1 MRSFKSLCLV
11 VLVLL
16 VHQGCADEDKQ
27 QAEQVR
33 EFSPAKQSGLAFD
46 APEGW
51 TQEQPVSRMRRAQYR
66 LPKVEGD
73 SEDAQVV
80 VFYFGGSGGSVEANV
95 DRWVG
100 MFTKED
106 GTPAANRS
114 KVSKKQVNG
123 LPVTLVDVSGTYN
136 SQSMGPM
143 GGGGATGAS
152 GPKPRFRMLAA
163 IAETSTGPW
172 FIRLTGPKKTVD
184 KWEKSFHAFVESA
197 KES

>member
-1 MRSFKSLCLV
+1 MLFA
-11 VLVLL
+11 LL
-16 VHQGCADEDKQ
+16 VSQGCSNEDKQ

-33 EFSPAKQSGLAFD
+33 EFSPAKQTGLTFA

-106 GTPAANRS
+106 GSPAAGQS

-143 GGGGATGAS
+143 GGAGATADAS

-184 KWEKSFHAFVESA
+184 KWEKSFHAFVDSA

>member
-1 MRSFKSLCLV
+1 LPRGFCPV
-11 VLVLL
+11 FVLL
-16 VHQGCADEDKQ
+16 VSQGCANENKQ

-33 EFSPAKQSGLAFD
+33 EFSPAKESGLVFA

-106 GTPAANRS
+106 GSPATGQS
-114 KVSKKQVNG
+114 KISKKQVNG

-143 GGGGATGAS
+143 GGGGATGGS
-152 GPKPRFRMLAA
+152 GPKPHFRMLAA

-184 KWEKSFHAFVESA
+184 RWEKSFFAFVDSA